1 VVLSGPRRQQLIAW
15 ARACDAVIIEDD
27 YDAEFRYD
35 RDPVGSMQGL
45 DPDRVV
51 SLGTVSKSL
60 APALRLGWLVAPD
73 RLLPA
78 LADAKRIADR
88 GTATLDQLALGMLM
102 ESGRYD
108 RHLRRARAEYAARR
122 ETLLAALAEHAPGL
136 RVTGLAAGFHA
147 VLHLPADAVEAQV
160 VEEALVRG
168 VGLHGIAVMRKESTG
183 GPQLV
188 LGFGDTPRHAIAAGI
203 AAIGDLLRSNVTL

>member
-1 VVLSGPRRQQLIAW
+1 
-15 ARACDAVIIEDD
+15 VIIEDD

-35 RDPVGSMQGL
+35 RDPVGSVQGL

-78 LADAKRIADR
+78 LANGKRISDR
-88 GTATLDQLALGMLM
+88 GSATLDQLALATLM

-108 RHLRRARAEYAARR
+108 RHLRRTRAEYAARR

-147 VLHLPADAVEAQV
+147 VLHLPGNAVEAQV
-160 VEEALVRG
+160 VAQALARG
-168 VGLHGIAVMRKESTG
+168 VGLHGMAGMRRVSTA

-188 LGFGDTPRHAIAAGI
+188 LGFGDTPRPAITAGI
-203 AAIGDLLRSNVTL
+203 AAIGDLLRG